1 MSKSPD
7 VQKRKPLVTYPISPK
22 SKVKSVSQKSVVDMP
37 TINFEESNTQLDAE
51 KVSKKVEKYIDES
64 SVSKCSTKKSKTVR
78 DQKRHHITRRAIKK
92 QVFILF
98 VVQLEILYAFFSSNQ
113 GDLIDF
119 RTRRQS

>member
-7 VQKRKPLVTYPISPK
+7 VQKRKPLVNYPISSK
-22 SKVKSVSQKSVVDMP
+22 SKVKSVSQKSVVEMP

-64 SVSKCSTKKSKTVR
+64 GVSKCSPKKSKTVR

-98 VVQLEILYAFFSSNQ
+98 VLQLEILYDFFSSNQ

>member
-1 MSKSPD
+1 
-7 VQKRKPLVTYPISPK
+7 
-22 SKVKSVSQKSVVDMP
+22 MP

-64 SVSKCSTKKSKTVR
+64 SVSKCSPKKSKTVR